1 MNPLPFLA
9 QPKFSGSK
17 VLSRGAIASLAAIGL
32 GSALTGSAQA
42 QETLTNN
49 AVQFSEDTIIEFEV
63 TETHGFLQSTF
74 GVINTRTGQKTPL
87 FIETKPFD
95 AWTGQPP
102 AARQPGGQRIYNDYT
117 GTVAGGSIVN
127 GERQANPLIRFKFD
141 AGTPYVFYLDSVN
154 PYTKKVR
161 TQLVS
166 TNLDNTRFSGNLEAG
181 ESGNPINWEDTG
193 LITPVV
199 AGNDRDF
206 NDFNIIA
213 GGFLL
218 GPCPI
223 RR

>member
-1 MNPLPFLA
+1 MNPSNQSILA
-9 QPKFSGSK
+9 VSKLLNSG
-17 VLSRGAIASLAAIGL
+17 VVASLSAIGVCSVL
-32 GSALTGSAQA
+32 AVSVQA
-42 QETLTNN
+42 QEALTNN

-74 GVINTRTGQKTPL
+74 GVINTRTGKKTPL

-102 AARQPGGQRIYNDYT
+102 AARQPGGQRVYDDYT

-127 GERQANPLIRFKFD
+127 GEGQASPLIKFRFD
-141 AGTPYVFYLDSVN
+141 ANTPYVFYLDSVN
-154 PYTKKVR
+154 PYTKKIR

-166 TNLDNTRFSGNLEAG
+166 TNLNNTRFSGNLEAG

-199 AGNDRDF
+199 AGNDRDY

-213 GGFLL
+213 GGFVLM
-218 GPCPI
+218 PCPI